1 MHAKKVKNL
10 EKKIP
15 DDTTLIHINQYNTE
29 NYNSEK
35 KIDDLNKK
43 LPDLGNLVT
52 TTVLNTNI

>member
-10 EKKIP
+10 EKEIP

-43 LPDLGNLVT
+43 LRDLGNLVT